1 MAYSEA
7 KVIAGGLAH
16 IPIIIGIFWLIRSY
30 FNKRTNNFELAQKS
44 TKVKPPIKKV
54 ENKAVANNKVESKV
68 SDTKKLENKVSDTK
82 KLENKVSD
90 AIKPE
95 NKVTKTNK
103 VTNKV
108 SDAIKPENKVTKTN
122 KVTNKVSD
130 AIKPEN
136 KSSESISSEIKTV
149 PPKTEENTKIDQKP
163 LNKMKHADVP
173 VNTYR
178 PKTPFIGTVKENY
191 SLLKEGAI
199 GRVNHITF
207 DLSGGDPFLNYVEGQ
222 SVGIMAAGEDTNGKP
237 HKLRLYSIASTRH
250 GDDFEGNTVS
260 LCVRQ
265 LQYEKD
271 GQTINGVCSTYLCDI
286 KPGDQV
292 KITGPVG
299 KEMLLPEDE
308 DANIVMLAT
317 GTGIAPMRAYLRRM
331 FEPSER
337 EKNNWNFKGKA
348 WLFMGAPK
356 SANLLYEEDL
366 QRYLQ
371 NYPDNFKYTKAI
383 SREQQNTKGGRM
395 YIQDRVLE
403 SANEL
408 FNMIEDEKTHIYL
421 CGLKGMEPGID
432 EAMTKAAEEKGLNWA
447 ELRPQLRKAGRW
459 HVETY

>member
-1 MAYSEA
+1 MVYSQA

-16 IPIIIGIFWLIRSY
+16 IPIVIGVFYFIMTF
-30 FNKRTNNFELAQKS
+30 FNKRAIKYAETN
-44 TKVKPPIKKV
+44 KPKKV
-54 ENKAVANNKVESKV
+54 EKKVEKPEIKSKSSVPTKVESKV
-68 SDTKKLENKVSDTK
+68 EVQKTTSD
-82 KLENKVSD
+82 
-90 AIKPE
+90 
-95 NKVTKTNK
+95 
-103 VTNKV
+103 
-108 SDAIKPENKVTKTN
+108 
-122 KVTNKVSD
+122 
-130 AIKPEN
+130 
-136 KSSESISSEIKTV
+136 SSEIKTES
-149 PPKTEENTKIDQKP
+149 PKNDEITNIEKKP
-163 LNKMKHADVP
+163 MKKKHADVP
-173 VNTYR
+173 VNIYR
-178 PKTPFIGTVKENY
+178 PKTPYEGTVIENY

-207 DLSGGDPFLNYVEGQ
+207 DLKDSDPFLNYVEGQ
-222 SVGIMAAGEDTNGKP
+222 SIGIMPAGEDANGKP

-250 GDDFEGNTVS
+250 GDDFNGNTVS

-271 GQTINGVCSTYLCDI
+271 GETINGVCSTYLCDI
-286 KPGDQV
+286 KPGDKV

-299 KEMLLPEDE
+299 KEMLLPDEE

-331 FEPSER
+331 FEPNEK
-337 EKNNWNFKGKA
+337 EKNKWNFKGKA

-356 SANLLYEEDL
+356 SANLLYEDDL
-366 QRYLQ
+366 QRYLTD
-371 NYPDNFKYTKAI
+371 NPDNFKYTKAI

-432 EAMTKAAEEKGLNWA
+432 EAMTKAAEEKGLNWS
-447 ELRPQLRKAGRW
+447 ELRPQLKKAGRW

>member
-1 MAYSEA
+1 MYSQA

-16 IPIIIGIFWLIRSY
+16 IPVVIAVFYFILTT
-30 FNKRTNNFELAQKS
+30 FNKRALKFVEEAK
-44 TKVKPPIKKV
+44 TKKPEP
-54 ENKAVANNKVESKV
+54 KAVE
-68 SDTKKLENKVSDTK
+68 
-82 KLENKVSD
+82 
-90 AIKPE
+90 P
-95 NKVTKTNK
+95 
-103 VTNKV
+103 
-108 SDAIKPENKVTKTN
+108 
-122 KVTNKVSD
+122 
-130 AIKPEN
+130 
-136 KSSESISSEIKTV
+136 
-149 PPKTEENTKIDQKP
+149 QKP
-163 LNKMKHADVP
+163 VVSKEEVSKIEAPKAETPKVVKKKHADVP
-173 VNTYR
+173 VNIYR
-178 PKTPFIGTVKENY
+178 PKTPYEGTVVENY

-207 DLSGGDPFLNYVEGQ
+207 DLKDSDPFLNYVEGQ
-222 SVGIMAAGEDTNGKP
+222 SIGIMPSGEDANGKP

-250 GDDFEGNTVS
+250 GDDFNGNTVS

-271 GQTINGVCSTYLCDI
+271 GETINGVCSTYLCDI
-286 KPGDQV
+286 KPGDKV

-299 KEMLLPEDE
+299 KEMLLPDEE

-331 FEPSER
+331 FEPTEK
-337 EKNNWNFKGKA
+337 EKNKWNFKGKA

-366 QRYLQ
+366 QRYIAE
-371 NYPDNFKYTKAI
+371 NPDNFKYTKAI

-432 EAMTKAAEEKGLNWA
+432 EAMTKAAEEKGLNWS
-447 ELRPQLRKAGRW
+447 ELRPQLKKAGRW

>member
-1 MAYSEA
+1 MYSQA

-16 IPIIIGIFWLIRSY
+16 IPVVIAVFYFILTT
-30 FNKRTNNFELAQKS
+30 FNKRALKFVEETKTKKPEPKAVEPQKPAVS
-44 TKVKPPIKKV
+44 KV
-54 ENKAVANNKVESKV
+54 ENSKI
-68 SDTKKLENKVSDTK
+68 E
-82 KLENKVSD
+82 
-90 AIKPE
+90 A
-95 NKVTKTNK
+95 
-103 VTNKV
+103 
-108 SDAIKPENKVTKTN
+108 
-122 KVTNKVSD
+122 
-130 AIKPEN
+130 
-136 KSSESISSEIKTV
+136 
-149 PPKTEENTKIDQKP
+149 PKTETLKVAK
-163 LNKMKHADVP
+163 KKHADVP
-173 VNTYR
+173 VNIYR
-178 PKTPFIGTVKENY
+178 PKTPFEGTVIENY

-207 DLSGGDPFLNYVEGQ
+207 DLKDSDPFLNYIEGQ
-222 SVGIMAAGEDTNGKP
+222 SIGIMPAGEDANGKP

-250 GDDFEGNTVS
+250 GDDFNGNTVS

-271 GQTINGVCSTYLCDI
+271 GETINGVCSTYLCDI
-286 KPGDQV
+286 KPGDKV

-299 KEMLLPEDE
+299 KEMLLPDEE

-331 FEPSER
+331 FEPTEK
-337 EKNNWNFKGKA
+337 EKNKWNFKGKA

-366 QRYLQ
+366 QRYLAD
-371 NYPDNFKYTKAI
+371 NPDNFKYTKAI

-432 EAMTKAAEEKGLNWA
+432 EAMSKAAEEKGLNWS
-447 ELRPQLRKAGRW
+447 ELRPQLKKAGRW

>member
-1 MAYSEA
+1 MYSQA

-16 IPIIIGIFWLIRSY
+16 IPVVIAVFYFILTT
-30 FNKRTNNFELAQKS
+30 FNKRALKFVEETKTKKPEQKVVEP
-44 TKVKPPIKKV
+44 KKPAVSKV
-54 ENKAVANNKVESKV
+54 ENSKI
-68 SDTKKLENKVSDTK
+68 E
-82 KLENKVSD
+82 
-90 AIKPE
+90 
-95 NKVTKTNK
+95 
-103 VTNKV
+103 
-108 SDAIKPENKVTKTN
+108 
-122 KVTNKVSD
+122 
-130 AIKPEN
+130 
-136 KSSESISSEIKTV
+136 
-149 PPKTEENTKIDQKP
+149 PPKTETSKVAK
-163 LNKMKHADVP
+163 KKHADVP
-173 VNTYR
+173 VNIYR
-178 PKTPFIGTVKENY
+178 PKTPFEGTVIDNY

-207 DLSGGDPFLNYVEGQ
+207 DLKDSDPFLNYVEGQ
-222 SVGIMAAGEDTNGKP
+222 SIGIMPAGEDANGKP

-250 GDDFEGNTVS
+250 GDDFNGNTVS

-271 GQTINGVCSTYLCDI
+271 GETINGVCSTYLCDI
-286 KPGDQV
+286 KLGDKV

-299 KEMLLPEDE
+299 KEMLLPDEE

-331 FEPSER
+331 FEPTEK
-337 EKNNWNFKGKA
+337 EKNKWNFKGKA

-366 QRYLQ
+366 QRYLAD
-371 NYPDNFKYTKAI
+371 NPDNFKYTKAI

-432 EAMTKAAEEKGLNWA
+432 EAMSKAAEEKGLNWS
-447 ELRPQLRKAGRW
+447 ELRPQLKKAGRW

>member
-1 MAYSEA
+1 MVYSQA

-16 IPIIIGIFWLIRSY
+16 IPIVIGIFYLIMTF
-30 FNKRTNNFELAQKS
+30 FNKRAIEYAEANKS
-44 TKVKPPIKKV
+44 KKV
-54 ENKAVANNKVESKV
+54 EK
-68 SDTKKLENKVSDTK
+68 
-82 KLENKVSD
+82 
-90 AIKPE
+90 
-95 NKVTKTNK
+95 
-103 VTNKV
+103 
-108 SDAIKPENKVTKTN
+108 
-122 KVTNKVSD
+122 
-130 AIKPEN
+130 
-136 KSSESISSEIKTV
+136 SEIKAKSAEPKKVEAKVEVQKNTSDSPEIKTE
-149 PPKTEENTKIDQKP
+149 PPKSEETNIIEKKP
-163 LNKMKHADVP
+163 MKKHADVP
-173 VNTYR
+173 VNIYR
-178 PKTPFIGTVKENY
+178 PKTPYEGTVIENY

-207 DLSGGDPFLNYVEGQ
+207 DLKDSDPFLNYVEGQ
-222 SVGIMAAGEDTNGKP
+222 SIGIMPAGEDANGKP

-250 GDDFEGNTVS
+250 GDNFEGNTVS

-271 GQTINGVCSTYLCDI
+271 GETINGVCSTYLCDI
-286 KPGDQV
+286 KPGDKV

-299 KEMLLPEDE
+299 KEMLLPEEE

-331 FEPSER
+331 FEATEK
-337 EKNNWNFKGKA
+337 EKNSWNFKGKA

-366 QRYLQ
+366 QRYLSD
-371 NYPDNFKYTKAI
+371 YPDNFKYTKAI

-432 EAMTKAAEEKGLNWA
+432 EAMTKAAEEKGLNWS
-447 ELRPQLRKAGRW
+447 ELRPQLKKAGRW

>member
-16 IPIIIGIFWLIRSY
+16 IPILIGIFWLIRSY
-30 FNKRTNNFELAQKS
+30 FNKRMNNYEKNS
-44 TKVKPPIKKV
+44 KPVKAKPIVKKV
-54 ENKAVANNKVESKV
+54 VE
-68 SDTKKLENKVSDTK
+68 TKKIENKVSELKKVEEKVSKLKKVEKKISDTK
-82 KLENKVSD
+82 VEVKSEEKL
-90 AIKPE
+90 
-95 NKVTKTNK
+95 
-103 VTNKV
+103 
-108 SDAIKPENKVTKTN
+108 
-122 KVTNKVSD
+122 
-130 AIKPEN
+130 
-136 KSSESISSEIKTV
+136 SSEIKTV
-149 PPKTEENTKIDQKP
+149 PPKTKEPTKIDPKT

-178 PKTPFIGTVKENY
+178 PKTPFIGTVRENY

-207 DLSGGDPFLNYVEGQ
+207 DLSGGDPALNYVEGQ
-222 SVGIMAAGEDTNGKP
+222 SVGIMAAGEDLNGKP

-250 GDDFEGNTVS
+250 GDDFAGNTVS

-265 LQYEKD
+265 LQYEKE

-286 KPGDQV
+286 KPGDKV

-299 KEMLLPEDE
+299 KEMLLPTDE

-331 FEPSER
+331 FEASER
-337 EKNNWNFKGKA
+337 EKNNWNFRGKA

-366 QRYLQ
+366 QRYLEK
-371 NYPDNFKYTKAI
+371 YPDNFKYTKAI
-383 SREQQNTKGGRM
+383 SREQQNSKGGRM
-395 YIQDRVLE
+395 YIQDRVTE

-432 EAMTKAAEEKGLNWA
+432 EAMTKAAEEKGLNWS

>member
-1 MAYSEA
+1 MYSQA

-16 IPIIIGIFWLIRSY
+16 IPVVIAVFYFIFTT
-30 FNKRTNNFELAQKS
+30 FNKRALKFVEEAK
-44 TKVKPPIKKV
+44 TKKP
-54 ENKAVANNKVESKV
+54 ESKAVEPKKAAVSKI
-68 SDTKKLENKVSDTK
+68 E
-82 KLENKVSD
+82 
-90 AIKPE
+90 A
-95 NKVTKTNK
+95 
-103 VTNKV
+103 
-108 SDAIKPENKVTKTN
+108 
-122 KVTNKVSD
+122 
-130 AIKPEN
+130 
-136 KSSESISSEIKTV
+136 
-149 PPKTEENTKIDQKP
+149 PKTEAPKTEAPKTEAPKIVK
-163 LNKMKHADVP
+163 KKHADVP
-173 VNTYR
+173 VNIYR
-178 PKTPFIGTVKENY
+178 PKTPYEGTVIENY

-207 DLSGGDPFLNYVEGQ
+207 DLKDSDPFLNYVEGQ
-222 SVGIMAAGEDTNGKP
+222 SIGIMPAGEDANGKP

-250 GDDFEGNTVS
+250 GDDFNGNTVS

-271 GQTINGVCSTYLCDI
+271 GETINGVCSTYLCDI
-286 KPGDQV
+286 KPGDKV

-299 KEMLLPEDE
+299 KEMLLPDEEDS
-308 DANIVMLAT
+308 NIVMLAT

-331 FEPSER
+331 FEPTEK

-366 QRYLQ
+366 QRYIAE
-371 NYPDNFKYTKAI
+371 NPDNFKYTKAI

-432 EAMTKAAEEKGLNWA
+432 EAMTKAAEEKGLNWS
-447 ELRPQLRKAGRW
+447 ELRPQLKKAGRW

>member
-1 MAYSEA
+1 MYSQA

-16 IPIIIGIFWLIRSY
+16 IPVVIAVFYFILTT
-30 FNKRTNNFELAQKS
+30 FNKRALKFVEEAK
-44 TKVKPPIKKV
+44 TKKPEAKAVETKKV
-54 ENKAVANNKVESKV
+54 AVSK
-68 SDTKKLENKVSDTK
+68 TE
-82 KLENKVSD
+82 
-90 AIKPE
+90 A
-95 NKVTKTNK
+95 
-103 VTNKV
+103 
-108 SDAIKPENKVTKTN
+108 
-122 KVTNKVSD
+122 
-130 AIKPEN
+130 
-136 KSSESISSEIKTV
+136 
-149 PPKTEENTKIDQKP
+149 PKTEAPKTEAPKIVK
-163 LNKMKHADVP
+163 KKHADVP
-173 VNTYR
+173 VNIYR
-178 PKTPFIGTVKENY
+178 PKTPYEGTVIENY

-207 DLSGGDPFLNYVEGQ
+207 DLKDSDPFLNYVEGQ
-222 SVGIMAAGEDTNGKP
+222 SIGIMPAGEDANGKP

-250 GDDFEGNTVS
+250 GDDFNGNTVS

-271 GQTINGVCSTYLCDI
+271 GETINGVCSTYLCDI
-286 KPGDQV
+286 KPGDKV

-299 KEMLLPEDE
+299 KEMLLPEEE
-308 DANIVMLAT
+308 DSNIVMLAT

-331 FEPSER
+331 FEPTEK
-337 EKNNWNFKGKA
+337 EKNKWNFNGKA

-366 QRYLQ
+366 QRYLVD
-371 NYPDNFKYTKAI
+371 NPDNFKYTKAI

-432 EAMTKAAEEKGLNWA
+432 EAMTKAAEEKGLNWS
-447 ELRPQLRKAGRW
+447 ELRPQLKKAGRW

>member
-1 MAYSEA
+1 MVYSQA

-16 IPIIIGIFWLIRSY
+16 IPIVIGIFYFIMTF
-30 FNKRTNNFELAQKS
+30 FNKRAIEYAEAN
-44 TKVKPPIKKV
+44 KPKKV
-54 ENKAVANNKVESKV
+54 EKKVE
-68 SDTKKLENKVSDTK
+68 
-82 KLENKVSD
+82 
-90 AIKPE
+90 KPE
-95 NKVTKTNK
+95 IKAKSAAPKKVEAKVEIQKT
-103 VTNKV
+103 T
-108 SDAIKPENKVTKTN
+108 SD
-122 KVTNKVSD
+122 
-130 AIKPEN
+130 
-136 KSSESISSEIKTV
+136 SSEMKTE
-149 PPKTEENTKIDQKP
+149 PPKNKEITNIDK
-163 LNKMKHADVP
+163 KTMKKKHADVP
-173 VNTYR
+173 VNIYR
-178 PKTPFIGTVKENY
+178 PKSPYEGTVIENY
-191 SLLKEGAI
+191 SLLKDGAI

-207 DLSGGDPFLNYVEGQ
+207 DLKDSDPFLNYVEGQ
-222 SVGIMAAGEDTNGKP
+222 SIGIMPAGEDANGKP

-250 GDDFEGNTVS
+250 GDDFNGNTVS

-271 GQTINGVCSTYLCDI
+271 GETINGVCSTYLCDI
-286 KPGDQV
+286 KPGDKV

-299 KEMLLPEDE
+299 KEMLLPDEE

-331 FEPSER
+331 FEPTEK
-337 EKNNWNFKGKA
+337 EKNKWNFKGKA

-366 QRYLQ
+366 QRYLAE
-371 NYPDNFKYTKAI
+371 NPDNFKYTKAI

-432 EAMTKAAEEKGLNWA
+432 EAMTKAAEEKGLNWS
-447 ELRPQLRKAGRW
+447 ELRPQLKKAGRW

>member
-95 NKVTKTNK
+95 NNVTK
-103 VTNKV
+103 
-108 SDAIKPENKVTKTN
+108 PN

-178 PKTPFIGTVKENY
+178 PKTPFVGTVKENY

-308 DANIVMLAT
+308 EANIVMLAT